1 LIDEYGYKGNLILIG
16 KKDKFSEKIQELVGE
31 MKLGDRVLMPG
42 MKGFVTDE
50 ETVAL
55 RKEADAYVFPAL
67 KEGFSLTPLEAQY
80 YGLPCVISD
89 IPCHKE
95 VYGDSV
101 MFFDPYDV
109 EDIAKKI
116 NQVLIDPDLRA
127 DLIEKGYS
135 RTKIYNWT
143 HTAEKTLEVFNQAL

>member
-1 LIDEYGYKGNLILIG
+1 
-16 KKDKFSEKIQELVGE
+16 
-31 MKLGDRVLMPG
+31 M
-42 MKGFVTDE
+42 
-50 ETVAL
+50 
-55 RKEADAYVFPAL
+55 
-67 KEGFSLTPLEAQY
+67 
-80 YGLPCVISD
+80 
-89 IPCHKE
+89 
-95 VYGDSV
+95 YGDSV